1 MQPIARVSQTDM
13 IVKELTKYFQ
23 TDAIAE
29 GDKLPTEM
37 ELCERLQVGRSTL
50 REAIKALQ
58 VMGYVTIEPGRGAF
72 LKRKNLDNP
81 VHNLLSW
88 LGSRKTE
95 VADLI
100 AVRMQLE
107 PFAAR
112 LAVERGSDKELERID
127 ALRIQYESLL
137 ETKAF
142 DEPLGEQLGELDT
155 AFHAAIAEA
164 SHNLL
169 LIDLNTV
176 VAEAFKAF
184 RLRSFMVKSHA
195 SNAISP
201 HRKIVAAL
209 QKRDAAAAERCMKN
223 HLFKALEDMS
233 LGAGN

>member
-13 IVKELTKYFQ
+13 IVKELTAWFQ
-23 TDAIAE
+23 TDAIAV

-37 ELCERLQVGRSTL
+37 ELCERLRVGRSTL

-81 VHNLLSW
+81 VHQLLSW

-100 AVRMQLE
+100 EVRMQIE

-112 LAVERGSDKELERID
+112 LAVERGSDKDIARIV
-127 ALRIQYESLL
+127 ALHQQYEQLL
-137 ETKAF
+137 ATEPF
-142 DEPLGEQLGELDT
+142 DEALGAQLGELDA
-155 AFHAAIAEA
+155 AFHAAIAQA

-169 LIDLNTV
+169 LIDLITV
-176 VAEAFKAF
+176 SAEAFKAF
-184 RLRSFMVKSHA
+184 RLRSFMVESHA
-195 SNAISP
+195 SNAVAP

-209 QKRDAAAAERCMKN
+209 QKRDAVAVQRTMKS

>member
-1 MQPIARVSQTDM
+1 MKPIARVSQTDM
-13 IVKELTKYFQ
+13 IVKELTAWFQ
-23 TDAIAE
+23 TDAIAT

-37 ELCERLQVGRSTL
+37 ELCDRLQVGRSTL

-81 VHNLLSW
+81 VHQLLSW

-100 AVRMQLE
+100 EVRMQIE

-112 LAVERGSDKELERID
+112 LAVERGSDADIARID
-127 ALRIQYESLL
+127 ARRDDYEQLL
-137 ETKAF
+137 QVEPF
-142 DEPLGEQLGELDT
+142 DEALGERLGELDA
-155 AFHAAIAEA
+155 AFHAAIAQA

-176 VAEAFKAF
+176 AAEAFKAY
-184 RLRSFMVKSHA
+184 RQRSFMIKSHA
-195 SNAISP
+195 SNAVAP

-209 QKRDAAAAERCMKN
+209 QARDAAAAQRTMKS

-233 LGAGN
+233 LGAGK

>member
-13 IVKELTKYFQ
+13 IVKELTSYFL
-23 TDAIAE
+23 TDAIAV

-37 ELCERLQVGRSTL
+37 ELCERLQVGRSTV

-72 LKRKNLDNP
+72 LKRKHLESP

-100 AVRMQLE
+100 DVRMQLE

-112 LAVERGSDKELERID
+112 LAVERGTDEDIAAIAALHAEYERVL
-127 ALRIQYESLL
+127 A
-137 ETKAF
+137 AAPF
-142 DEPLGEQLGELDT
+142 DELQGERLCDLDA
-155 AFHAAIAEA
+155 AFHAAIAQA

-176 VAEAFKAF
+176 MAEAFKEF
-184 RLRSFMVKSHA
+184 RTRSFKVESHA
-195 SNAISP
+195 RNAVVP
-201 HRKIVAAL
+201 HRKILAAL
-209 QKRDAAAAERCMKN
+209 QKRDAAGVQRYMKG

-233 LGAGN
+233 LGAGK